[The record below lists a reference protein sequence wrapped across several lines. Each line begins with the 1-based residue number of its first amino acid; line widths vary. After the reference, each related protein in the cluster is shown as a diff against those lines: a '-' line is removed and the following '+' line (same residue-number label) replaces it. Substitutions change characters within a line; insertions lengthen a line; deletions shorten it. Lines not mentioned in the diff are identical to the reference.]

1 MLTFSNVSF
10 AYSGQW
16 KDRLYAHLELGVD
29 SDSRI
34 ALVGPN
40 GAGKSTL
47 LKLMCG
53 DIEPI
58 LDDTGDTG
66 MIRRHGH
73 LRIGRYH
80 QVKAN
85 TLMT

>member
-1 MLTFSNVSF
+1 MSC
-10 AYSGQW
+10 
-16 KDRLYAHLELGVD
+16 
-29 SDSRI
+29 
-34 ALVGPN
+34 PN

-53 DIEPI
+53 EIEPI
-58 LDDTGDTG
+58 LDDTNDTG

-80 QVKAN
+80 QHLEDLLDPGIYIYAIS
-85 TLMT
+85 TALYMF